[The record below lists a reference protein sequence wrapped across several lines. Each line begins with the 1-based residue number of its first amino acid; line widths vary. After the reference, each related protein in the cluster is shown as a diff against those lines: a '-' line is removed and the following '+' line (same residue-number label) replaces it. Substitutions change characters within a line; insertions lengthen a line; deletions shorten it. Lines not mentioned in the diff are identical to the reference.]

1 MGETVVQRRML
12 AADSRPAV
20 LLKPKMLDQAPL
32 TLHRDLNYCKSILH
46 LQEGSMNSPIS
57 PRIID
62 ADAHVVECAR
72 TWDFMDA
79 SERQYRPIP
88 LETREEAGIKLQFW
102 LIDGKVRGFRFP
114 AFSTEALAN
123 LAGRV
128 GRKFADAQEARELGN
143 VELRLEHMDETGV
156 DVQVLHNTVFI
167 ESATDRAGVEVA
179 LYKSWNQWLGDI
191 WKQGQGRLLWSCM
204 APTLSISDALDQI
217 RWSKQHGACAVMMR
231 PVEGQR
237 LLADPYFYPIYDEAQ
252 KLDMPIAIH
261 IANGNAWLN
270 DLYSH
275 PVRIASTF
283 HRFRIPT
290 VGAFNDIIMSEIHDV
305 FPRLRFGF
313 IEASAQWLPWV
324 MHEARNRFKTLG
336 RTWPENPFR
345 TLGMYVTCENSD
357 DIPYIVRE
365 AGEDCLV
372 IGTDYGHT
380 DTSSDVDAI
389 KIFKDRPD
397 VSPEVKQK
405 ILSDNARALYGL

>member
-1 MGETVVQRRML
+1 MT
-12 AADSRPAV
+12 SP
-20 LLKPKMLDQAPL
+20 PK
-32 TLHRDLNYCKSILH
+32 DLIV
-46 LQEGSMNSPIS
+46 
-57 PRIID
+57 D

-72 TWDFMDA
+72 TWDFLDP

-114 AFSTEALAN
+114 AFSAEELEKLAQ
-123 LAGRV
+123 RV

-143 VELRLEHMDETGV
+143 VELRLRHMDETGV

-167 ESATDRAGVEVA
+167 ESATDRANVEVA
-179 LYKSWNQWLGDI
+179 LYKSWNRWLADI
-191 WKQGQGRLLWSCM
+191 WQQAKGRLRWSCM
-204 APTLSISDALDQI
+204 APTLSMPDALAQI
-217 RWSKQHGACAVMMR
+217 RWSKEHGACAVMLR
-231 PVEGQR
+231 PIEGQR

-252 KLDMPIAIH
+252 KLDLPIAIH
-261 IANGNAWLN
+261 IANGNAWLT

-290 VGAFNDIIMSEIHDV
+290 VGAFNDIIMSEIHEV
-305 FPRLRFGF
+305 FPKLRFGF

-324 MHEARNRFKTLG
+324 MHEARNRFRTLG
-336 RTWPENPFR
+336 RKWPESGVR
-345 TLGMYVTCENSD
+345 ELGMYVTCENSD

-389 KIFKDRPD
+389 KIFRDRTD
-397 VSPEVKQK
+397 VAPNVKQK
-405 ILSDNARALYGL
+405 ILSDNARALYGLN